1 MNSNFRFPSSR
12 SRQFVWSSLLR
23 QWPPIAFQLGKVSSR
38 IHQIRR
44 RCHACSVLTLR
55 AYHVTCG
62 SQSIVL
68 QVRGKTRLR
77 GTVRKIK
84 NFFYPSILREINCG
98 TFWAAKTSHSGTG
111 SFITE
116 LNLNSWLNLKKKKK
130 SAKSSFR
137 ASRNLFMADFKRPI
151 LHQYRCR
158 QEFEWQKNPLLFL
171 LCEATEVNI
180 LVAAAPLYHLFS

>member
-1 MNSNFRFPSSR
+1 MNSHCRFPSSR
-12 SRQFVWSSLLR
+12 SGQFVWSSLLR
-23 QWPPIAFQLGKVSSR
+23 QWPSFAFQLGKVSSR

-84 NFFYPSILREINCG
+84 NFFYHSILREINCG

-116 LNLNSWLNLKKKKK
+116 LNLNSWLNLKKKK
-130 SAKSSFR
+130 
-137 ASRNLFMADFKRPI
+137 NLQNQVSEPLEICLWLILRGQFCTNIDVVKNLSGRKILYFSYCARP
-151 LHQYRCR
+151 RR
-158 QEFEWQKNPLLFL
+158 STF
-171 LCEATEVNI
+171 
-180 LVAAAPLYHLFS
+180 